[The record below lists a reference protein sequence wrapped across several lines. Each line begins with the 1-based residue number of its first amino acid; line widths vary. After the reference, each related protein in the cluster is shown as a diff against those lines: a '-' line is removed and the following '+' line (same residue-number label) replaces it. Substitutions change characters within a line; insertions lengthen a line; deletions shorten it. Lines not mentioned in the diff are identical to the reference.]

1 MKIDSVRG
9 NRRPYLCTEILNNE
23 DMRRRFLFLLL
34 SAWVAGAAAQTL
46 EECQQAA
53 EHNYPLIRQYDLIRQ
68 TAELTVA
75 NIQKGWLPQLSAT
88 AQGSYQSDVT
98 AWPSE
103 MRTLMSQMG
112 IDLKGLKKDQYRVG
126 IDVQQ
131 TLYDGGSIRSQKEI
145 ARRQADLQT
154 AQTEVNLYNVRAR
167 VNEMY
172 FALLLID
179 EQIRLNRDLQTLL
192 EGNEQKLQ
200 TMFRH
205 GTAAEGDYKSVRAER
220 LGAAQHLT
228 DLEAQRQ
235 TLARMLSVFCGIE
248 VNTTQK
254 PATDS
259 PPEPVMKEHAV
270 LSSWHPKKEG
280 TVNFDGGNSSSSQIQ
295 SAPSLQ
301 ETVGGG
307 TSSSFRHPSL
317 LAFDAQK
324 RLTDAQERALDTA
337 LKPRLGLFA
346 SGFYGYP
353 GYNLFED
360 MMHHRWSLNGMIGAR
375 LSWNIGA
382 LYTRKQDK
390 ARLEL
395 QRQLTDTNRD
405 VFLFNNRL
413 EQIQENENIQRYR
426 QLMADDDEI
435 INLRRSV
442 RLSAESKLTH
452 GIIDV
457 NDLVKEINAENAAQV
472 QKSIHEIEMLREIY
486 KLKHT
491 TNH

>member
-1 MKIDSVRG
+1 M
-9 NRRPYLCTEILNNE
+9 PYLCTEIQNNK
-23 DMRRRFLFLLL
+23 DMKLRFLSLLLL
-34 SAWVAGAAAQTL
+34 SWGATVAAQTL

-53 EHNYPLIRQYDLIRQ
+53 ERNYPLIRQYDLIRQ

-88 AQGSYQSDVT
+88 AQGTYQSDVT

-103 MRTLMSQMG
+103 MRTLMNQMG
-112 IDLKGLKKDQYRVG
+112 VDLKGLKKDQYRVG

-131 TLYDGGSIRSQKEI
+131 ALYDGGAIRSQKEI
-145 ARRQADLQT
+145 ARRQADVQT
-154 AQTEVNLYNVRAR
+154 AETEANLYNVRAR

-172 FALLLID
+172 FALLLTD

-200 TMFRH
+200 TMFCH

-220 LGAAQHLT
+220 LSAVQRLT

-248 VNTTQK
+248 VKTAQK
-254 PATDS
+254 PIQD
-259 PPEPVMKEHAV
+259 PPPALPCREGAVTIANGENCNSEH
-270 LSSWHPKKEG
+270 
-280 TVNFDGGNSSSSQIQ
+280 
-295 SAPSLQ
+295 SAPSLRGSA
-301 ETVGGG
+301 EGG
-307 TSSSFRHPSL
+307 SSSHPTL
-317 LAFDAQK
+317 LAFDAQQ
-324 RLTDAQERALDTA
+324 RLTDAQERALDAA
-337 LKPRLGLFA
+337 LKPRLSLFA

-360 MMHHRWSLNGMIGAR
+360 MMHHRWSLNGMVGAR

-390 ARLEL
+390 AKLQV
-395 QRQLTDTNRD
+395 QRQLTKTSRD

-413 EQIQENENIQRYR
+413 EQLQEDENIQRYR

-491 TNH
+491 TYY

>member
-1 MKIDSVRG
+1 M
-9 NRRPYLCTEILNNE
+9 PYLCTEIQNNK
-23 DMRRRFLFLLL
+23 DMKLRFLSLLLL
-34 SAWVAGAAAQTL
+34 SWGATVAAQTL

-53 EHNYPLIRQYDLIRQ
+53 ERNYPLIRQYDLIRQ

-88 AQGSYQSDVT
+88 AQGTYQSDVT

-103 MRTLMSQMG
+103 MRTLMNQMG
-112 IDLKGLKKDQYRVG
+112 VDLKGLKKDQYRVG

-131 TLYDGGSIRSQKEI
+131 ALYDGGAIRSQKEI
-145 ARRQADLQT
+145 ARRQADVQT
-154 AQTEVNLYNVRAR
+154 AETEANLYNVRAR

-172 FALLLID
+172 FALLLTD

-220 LGAAQHLT
+220 LSAVQRLT

-248 VNTTQK
+248 VKTAQK
-254 PATDS
+254 PIQD
-259 PPEPVMKEHAV
+259 PPPALPCREGAV
-270 LSSWHPKKEG
+270 TFDNCNLSSSLTH
-280 TVNFDGGNSSSSQIQ
+280 
-295 SAPSLQ
+295 SAPSLRGSA
-301 ETVGGG
+301 EGGP
-307 TSSSFRHPSL
+307 SPHPTL
-317 LAFDAQK
+317 LAFDAQQ
-324 RLTDAQERALDTA
+324 RLTDAQERALDAA
-337 LKPRLGLFA
+337 LKPRLSLFA

-390 ARLEL
+390 AKLQV
-395 QRQLTDTNRD
+395 QRQLTETRRD

-413 EQIQENENIQRYR
+413 EQLQEDENIQRYR
-426 QLMADDDEI
+426 RLMADDDEI
-435 INLRRSV
+435 IDLRRLV
-442 RLSAESKLTH
+442 RRSAESKLAH

-457 NDLVKEINAENAAQV
+457 NELVKEINAENAAQV

-486 KLKHT
+486 KLRHT
-491 TNH
+491 TNN